1 MWGGEAN
8 KRAALLTNP
17 LFPIQ
22 SAVLH
27 CGDRDRERASS
38 LSETN
43 KTTVR
48 EAERGTPRFLVA
60 HTIKLH
66 RGAGKHQEKHG
77 SHGAVVGFVGI
88 SQLTFAFPRVMT
100 DLKSV
105 SVLAIDV
112 KAGLRLQEGSITH
125 TRGET
130 SDFLLCSQTYSHTTG
145 YLLIL

>member
-1 MWGGEAN
+1 MQYFTVETEREA
-8 KRAALLTNP
+8 
-17 LFPIQ
+17 
-22 SAVLH
+22 
-27 CGDRDRERASS
+27 CS

-66 RGAGKHQEKHG
+66 RGAGNYQEKHG

-105 SVLAIDV
+105 SVLAQDV
-112 KAGLRLQEGSITH
+112 KAGLRLQEGCITH
-125 TRGET
+125 TRRNFRF
-130 SDFLLCSQTYSHTTG
+130 SS
-145 YLLIL
+145 LISNMLTHYRIFVKIMMPEEVTHHLT